1 MDRKPDDLLWLSK
14 GNGNG
19 SKARPVPSESFA
31 PKEPVN
37 ITADASI
44 FEVLLRGASEEEA
57 RLMRRLLIEWS
68 RGDENTFPHQLT
80 LITLSQWRAA
90 ARVPLETARV
100 LQQHHDKLED
110 SATRFVRAA
119 DTKLVD
125 FQKVGK
131 LITQFEAQ
139 IARLTNEG
147 DEALK
152 RLHQITANLLQAEER
167 AKRAARNNDFF
178 ILALAFLM
186 VAALACMLGAVTCRY
201 MFLRGWVH

>member
-1 MDRKPDDLLWLSK
+1 MDRRPDSPLPDRSNGISK
-14 GNGNG
+14 D
-19 SKARPVPSESFA
+19 KKTTPAESFA
-31 PKEPVN
+31 PKEPMN

-57 RLMRRLLIEWS
+57 RLLRRLLIEWS

-90 ARVPLETARV
+90 ARVPLETAKV

-125 FQKVGK
+125 FQKVG
-131 LITQFEAQ
+131 TSPSS
-139 IARLTNEG
+139 RL
-147 DEALK
+147 K
-152 RLHQITANLLQAEER
+152 S
-167 AKRAARNNDFF
+167 
-178 ILALAFLM
+178 
-186 VAALACMLGAVTCRY
+186 
-201 MFLRGWVH
+201 RG

>member
-1 MDRKPDDLLWLSK
+1 MDRKPGDTSPL
-14 GNGNG
+14 GNG
-19 SKARPVPSESFA
+19 SRAKPTPAESFA
-31 PKEPVN
+31 PSQPVN
-37 ITADASI
+37 ISADASA

-57 RLMRRLLIEWS
+57 RLLRRLLIEWS

-90 ARVPLETARV
+90 ARVPLETAKV
-100 LQQHHDKLED
+100 LQQHHATLED

-125 FQKVGK
+125 FQKVGR
-131 LITQFEAQ
+131 LITQFESQ
-139 IARLTNEG
+139 VARLTNEG

-152 RLHQITANLLQAEER
+152 RLHQITSNFMQAEDRYRR
-167 AKRAARNNDFF
+167 AVKLSDLSFF
-178 ILALAFLM
+178 VLAMLVVALLAF
-186 VAALACMLGAVTCRY
+186 ALGSLSWRY